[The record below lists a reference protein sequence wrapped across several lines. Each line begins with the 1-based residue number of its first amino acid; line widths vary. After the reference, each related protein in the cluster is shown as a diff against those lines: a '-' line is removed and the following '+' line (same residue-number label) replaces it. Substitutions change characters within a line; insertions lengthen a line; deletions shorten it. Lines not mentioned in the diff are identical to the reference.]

1 MVRKRIKTPQLARIR
16 GPASDRLSRRCI
28 GLGQSLGKCKDSQCA
43 SRINSKRKK
52 LVKKKTRPSATS
64 SPGFGLGYTFAM
76 SECSKDSEGSSDI
89 TRLIG
94 DWQAGDA
101 DAAQDLCRLLY
112 QRLHSMAVGRLRG
125 EARQVTLQPT
135 VLVHEVVIE
144 LLRNAPQVNDQSHLL
159 ALASRMMRQ
168 FLVDEARRRGAQ
180 RRGGDQ
186 LQVTLDAE
194 RHGQRDEVVDLIELD
209 SVLEKLEAQDE
220 RKARAIELHYFGGLD
235 YNEMA
240 AELGV
245 SRATAHRELRFAR
258 AFLAA
263 ELGTAEG

>member
-1 MVRKRIKTPQLARIR
+1 MA
-16 GPASDRLSRRCI
+16 GFSDS
-28 GLGQSLGKCKDSQCA
+28 SDDS
-43 SRINSKRKK
+43 
-52 LVKKKTRPSATS
+52 
-64 SPGFGLGYTFAM
+64 G
-76 SECSKDSEGSSDI
+76 DI

-94 DWQAGDA
+94 DWQAGDSG
-101 DAAQDLCRLLY
+101 AAEHLCQLLY
-112 QRLHSMAVGRLRG
+112 QHLHQMAVGRLRG

-144 LLRNAPQVNDQSHLL
+144 LLRDAPQVNDQSHLL
-159 ALASRMMRQ
+159 ALASRMMRR
-168 FLVDEARRRGAQ
+168 FLIDEARRRGAQ

-194 RHGQRDEVVDLIELD
+194 RLGKDDTAVDVMALD
-209 SVLEKLEAQDE
+209 AALNRLEANDA

-235 YNEMA
+235 YNELA

-258 AFLAA
+258 AFIAA
-263 ELGTAEG
+263 ELGNTFN